1 MLDGQQ
7 LIEADTTM
15 AISQMANLFDGQ
27 YQRMPTRIDDHEIV
41 ADAVHLAEMQRG
53 HAFQ

>member
-1 MLDGQQ
+1 MFDGQQ
-7 LIEADTTM
+7 LIKADAKTT
-15 AISQMANLFDGQ
+15 ISQMANLFDGQ

-41 ADAVHLAEMQRG
+41 ADAVHLAEMQSG